1 MNRAS
6 LLLLLAGGI
15 ALSASAVQ
23 GQESLTYLFPAPDF
37 LPAFAPFQLALH
49 KGYYEEEGLDVEF
62 RVGQGGADVAT
73 QIAVGNVD
81 MGGGMGDTAMIVRPN
96 GLEVRGVALLGG
108 KGLTHIAWRNDSGIE
123 SVADLEGESI
133 AVISFQDTAYYNLL
147 AVLAGE
153 GIGRPDA
160 DIQAL
165 GSGGLIQ
172 AMIADGVQAMSG
184 VPEWIVSIQDAG
196 VDLTVMP
203 VSDLF
208 PAQPQAIIASDQ
220 FIAEHPDQAAGFV
233 RATLRAIEDI
243 VADPAVAAQE
253 YVGFVDQHAENVEQI
268 ERVMRFYV
276 ESVYAE
282 MDGLPRG
289 AFNEE
294 QLLEIQDFYM
304 ANDII
309 TEAVPI
315 EDVYTNQFVTE

>member
-147 AVLAGE
+147 AVLASE